1 MRTDKRLPTVGAE
14 VIGDSVAGIDLA
26 PYLHVPS
33 PPPLKSHQHSLLLE
47 LHIKPLLV
55 STASFLALSAH
66 WQLLMLSVRGFWK
79 QSVYNSHASA
89 CLHKEKR
96 GERNVG

>member
-14 VIGDSVAGIDLA
+14 VIGDDVAGIDLA
-26 PYLHVPS
+26 PYLHVPPFS
-33 PPPLKSHQHSLLLE
+33 FKSHQHFLLGLQPN
-47 LHIKPLLV
+47 PLLV
-55 STASFLALSAH
+55 STASFLVLSAH